1 MLLRSK
7 DVRHRSSDCVSGGW
21 AKRALLWKSLQTD
34 FEKRLS
40 GLGSE
45 SVNVGI
51 FVSVLYAE
59 DGPPSLWEYRN
70 GWCSISDLGI
80 WTFVKEVVYGNELP
94 IPPGLSPSKDVT
106 SLHLETLHLGMAAQ
120 VHNVHVSKSFICFES
135 RNAIC

>member
-7 DVRHRSSDCVSGGW
+7 DVSHRSSDCVSGGW

-106 SLHLETLHLGMAAQ
+106 SLHPTMHLNRSPQ
-120 VHNVHVSKSFICFES
+120 FN
-135 RNAIC
+135 